1 MGTLF
6 ASTLR
11 ALVREKSL
19 FIWSLAFPILMA
31 TIFMFMF
38 ANLDGAMEFDP
49 VPTGVVA
56 DEAWGASPFS
66 AVAEALGERGDDQL
80 LDVRRFADGEAAASA
95 LVAGEVMGVFS
106 VDEDGEPVLSL
117 APGLQIGQT
126 TDMDA
131 IDRSILESVVGTYV
145 RDADLMT
152 SIARENPGA
161 FADPGRLEA
170 MFSSVDATE
179 EVSLTHAAPKESVRF
194 YYALFAMAA
203 LFGAQIAVV
212 AVCWTQPN
220 LSPLGARRA
229 RWWTPRPSSRRC
241 GWPIFCPTLP

>member
-1 MGTLF
+1 MG
-6 ASTLR
+6 R
-11 ALVREKSL
+11 RPHPALV
-19 FIWSLAFPILMA
+19 
-31 TIFMFMF
+31 
-38 ANLDGAMEFDP
+38 D
-49 VPTGVVA
+49 
-56 DEAWGASPFS
+56 
-66 AVAEALGERGDDQL
+66 
-80 LDVRRFADGEAAASA
+80 
-95 LVAGEVMGVFS
+95 GEVMGVFS

-152 SIARENPGA
+152 SVARENPGA

-220 LSPLGARRA
+220 LSPLARGGRWGPSAARARFWRRFWPAGCCRSAACSRVSVHGVLSWGSTSPAARACAWRDWAPHRCSPAPWARRSD
-229 RWWTPRPSSRRC
+229 RFPS
-241 GWPIFCPTLP
+241 

>member
-95 LVAGEVMGVFS
+95 LVDGEVMGVFS
-106 VDEDGEPVLSL
+106 GKEPPIQEISL
-117 APGLQIGQT
+117 A
-126 TDMDA
+126 
-131 IDRSILESVVGTYV
+131 
-145 RDADLMT
+145 
-152 SIARENPGA
+152 
-161 FADPGRLEA
+161 
-170 MFSSVDATE
+170 
-179 EVSLTHAAPKESVRF
+179 
-194 YYALFAMAA
+194 MA
-203 LFGAQIAVV
+203 GK
-212 AVCWTQPN
+212 
-220 LSPLGARRA
+220 
-229 RWWTPRPSSRRC
+229 
-241 GWPIFCPTLP
+241 

>member
-56 DEAWGASPFS
+56 DEAWDTSPFS

-80 LDVRRFADGEAAASA
+80 LDVCRFADGEAAASA
-95 LVAGEVMGVFS
+95 LVDGEVMGVFS
-106 VDEDGEPVLSL
+106 VDEDGEGGGSRCCPWRRGCRS
-117 APGLQIGQT
+117 ARRQIW
-126 TDMDA
+126 M
-131 IDRSILESVVGTYV
+131 L
-145 RDADLMT
+145 
-152 SIARENPGA
+152 SIAASWN
-161 FADPGRLEA
+161 
-170 MFSSVDATE
+170 
-179 EVSLTHAAPKESVRF
+179 
-194 YYALFAMAA
+194 
-203 LFGAQIAVV
+203 
-212 AVCWTQPN
+212 
-220 LSPLGARRA
+220 
-229 RWWTPRPSSRRC
+229 RWWAPTCATP
-241 GWPIFCPTLP
+241 T